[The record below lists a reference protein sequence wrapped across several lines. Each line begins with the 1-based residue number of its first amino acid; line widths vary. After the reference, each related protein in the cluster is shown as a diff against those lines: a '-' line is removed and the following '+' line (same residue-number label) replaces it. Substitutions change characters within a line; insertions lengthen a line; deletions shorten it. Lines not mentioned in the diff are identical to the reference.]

1 MPDHSCVRVLIFGD
15 EGEFR
20 LCPVEVAGIHESVDS
35 DEPVAGK
42 KPVVLRA
49 TANPRGTVAGNQAAP
64 QNLIADPGLIKRNLR
79 PGELL
84 INRRVWS
91 FDVQSAGEQVSVM
104 SMCLNLEFGLRVKK
118 VFEAGF
124 WEDAW
129 TITSNNYG
137 C

>member
-15 EGEFR
+15 EGELR
-20 LCPVEVAGIHESVDS
+20 LCPVEVTGINESVDS
-35 DEPVAGK
+35 DE
-42 KPVVLRA
+42 
-49 TANPRGTVAGNQAAP
+49 TVAGNQAAP